1 VPPPHARRRPGSLRI
16 RREAGLRPGGGGGK
30 SASGSGAGPRWLV
43 PLLAIVLGAFA
54 LSAGWQW
61 WLDRQAPAP
70 AQAERHAPAATPK
83 GISSAARVEVLNGSG
98 EPGAAAK
105 LASYLREGGFNVV
118 QVGSAD
124 RFDYGRTIV
133 IGRTDDPRSARAV
146 SAYLGR
152 VTKILQRARSEAD
165 VTVIVGRDR
174 GRLPWGEGR
183 PARGKG

>member
-1 VPPPHARRRPGSLRI
+1 MSPVAARRRPSAARA
-16 RREAGLRPGGGGGK
+16 RRGEAKEARGDGGG
-30 SASGSGAGPRWLV
+30 GAGPRWLV
-43 PLLAIVLGAFA
+43 PVLAVAVFAFVV
-54 LSAGWQW
+54 SAGWQS
-61 WLDRQAPAP
+61 WLDRREPEARSSA
-70 AQAERHAPAATPK
+70 RHAPAATPK
-83 GISSAARVEVLNGSG
+83 GIAGAARVEVLNGSG

-152 VTKILQRARSEAD
+152 VTRIVQRARSEAD

-183 PARGKG
+183 PSRGRG

>member
-1 VPPPHARRRPGSLRI
+1 
-16 RREAGLRPGGGGGK
+16 
-30 SASGSGAGPRWLV
+30 
-43 PLLAIVLGAFA
+43 VLGVLVFAFA
-54 LSAGWQW
+54 VSAGWQW
-61 WLDRQAPAP
+61 WLDRRPQEPGAAL
-70 AQAERHAPAATPK
+70 RHAPAATPR
-83 GISSAARVEVLNGSG
+83 GLSAAARVEVLNGSG

-124 RFDYGRTIV
+124 RFDYGRTVV

-146 SAYLGR
+146 SSYLGR
-152 VTKILQRARSEAD
+152 VTRIVQRARSEAD

-183 PARGKG
+183 PPRGKG